1 MHKKDIIKINFTRK
15 EDDIMFNFSN
25 ETIIFQ
31 DSGDIQ
37 YIQFKKLLK
46 YGIKHCYTLRG
57 ENIDFSQDSEQ
68 ENASY
73 SKISKAIGIDEKT
86 LVKPIQTHMSQVK
99 CIDKVLESE
108 ELQQVDGLITNQRNI
123 ALSTKNADCILFLLY
138 DPVKKVIANVHSG
151 WKGTFQK
158 IAEKT
163 VVKMIN
169 YYQCKPSDI
178 LCCICPSIRKCHFEV
193 DEDVKDLCSEI
204 FGFTNQLGDFI
215 EVGQIKDGK
224 TKYMID
230 TVLINKILLKNL
242 GLKESNII
250 DCGICSVC
258 NQDKV
263 HSARAEG
270 KNFKR
275 ATAIIS
281 L

>member
-1 MHKKDIIKINFTRK
+1 
-15 EDDIMFNFSN
+15 MFNFSN
-25 ETIIFQ
+25 DNIIYQ
-31 DSGDIQ
+31 KNGDIE
-37 YIQFKKLLK
+37 YIQFKRLLK
-46 YGIKHCYTLRG
+46 YGIKHAYTLKG
-57 ENIDFSQDSEQ
+57 ENLDFSKDSEY
-68 ENASY
+68 EKSSY
-73 SKISKAIGIDEKT
+73 ARISKAIAIDEST
-86 LVKPIQTHMSQVK
+86 LVKPVQTHTSVVK
-99 CIDKVLESE
+99 CIDEIMQSQD
-108 ELQQVDGLITNQRNI
+108 LQDVDGLITDKKNI
-123 ALSTKNADCILFLLY
+123 ALTTKNADCILFLFY

-163 VVKMIN
+163 VVKMID
-169 YYQCKPSDI
+169 YYKCNPSDI
-178 LCCICPSIRKCHFEV
+178 LCFICPSIRKCHFEV

-204 FGFTNQLGDFI
+204 FGFTNRLEEII
-215 EVGQIKDGK
+215 EVGEIKDGK

-230 TVLINKILLKNL
+230 TVLINKILLKEC

-258 NQDKV
+258 NQDRV

-275 ATAIIS
+275 ATAIIT